1 MSNTIIELKH
11 SQVSGNT
18 PSSLANGEI
27 SINTYDGKI
36 FYKNPSGSVETF
48 NKYPGPSGLNG
59 EIQFNDL
66 GELGASANLSF
77 DRDTNTLSTGELVL
91 NKANIIVGNAVFQ
104 SVKSNSFYQFGDGTR
119 QYTANAGLETA
130 EAAFNQANAAFESS
144 NSISSFAVISAPG
157 QNNVVANSQS
167 TRLNVEGG
175 SGVLITTNN
184 ITKTITITT
193 SAQATS
199 LFVDGA
205 DFGTLVSEVVDINDL
220 GSISDGASATINLGG
235 LTISGIIAPS
245 TFILPTYTVS
255 TLPAANPAAQMV
267 FVSDES
273 GGPIIAFSD
282 GTNWRRTTDRNVV
295 T

>member
-11 SQVSGNT
+11 SQVSGNI

-27 SINTYDGKI
+27 SINTYDGKL
-36 FYKNPSGSVETF
+36 FYKDPSGLIQPF
-48 NKYPGPSGLNG
+48 DKYPGPSGLDG
-59 EIQFNDL
+59 EIQFNDS
-66 GELGASANLSF
+66 GDLGASANLAF
-77 DRDTNTLSTGELVL
+77 DKTTSTLSTGSLVL
-91 NKANIIVGNAVFQ
+91 DKANIVVGNAVFQ

-130 EAAFNQANAAFESS
+130 QSAFVQANAAFDKA
-144 NSISSFAVISAPG
+144 NSIHSFAIITAPS
-157 QNNVVANSQS
+157 QNNVVADSSNTS
-167 TRLNVEGG
+167 LNIEGG

-184 ITKTITITT
+184 LTKTITIST

-205 DFGTLVSEVVDINDL
+205 DFGTLLSEVVDINDL
-220 GSISDGASATINLGG
+220 GSISDGASVTINLGG

-245 TFILPTYTVS
+245 TFILPTFTVD
-255 TLPAANPAAQMV
+255 TLPSANPAAQMI

-282 GTNWRRTTDRNVV
+282 GTNWRRVTDRNVV